1 MKGTN
6 AVQIVFVMILA
17 LICFALGLAGFA
29 IPGLYLHQIKKLH
42 QNNCECSANNYRHY
56 ITFYSV
62 YTYVL
67 VLALILLA
75 VLLGKKTFTKFVNNN
90 VFKMVTIPLTFAF
103 AICLFLY
110 QNKVNEEACK
120 CALKTKIPKV
130 MKIHSIIV
138 LVMASLSVFM
148 MGVTAMK
155 LSKRK

>member
-1 MKGTN
+1 MKRSN
-6 AVQIVFVMILA
+6 PAQIVLIMIMA
-17 LICFALGLAGFA
+17 IICFSLVLASFV
-29 IPGLYLHQIKKLH
+29 IPGLYLHHIKKLH
-42 QNNCECSANNYRHY
+42 ENKCECSANNYRHY

-67 VLALILLA
+67 VAVLILLT

-90 VFKMVTIPLTFAF
+90 VFKMVTIPLTVAF

-120 CALKTKIPKV
+120 CALKTKVPKV

>member
-6 AVQIVFVMILA
+6 PVQIIFLIIPAV
-17 LICFALGLAGFA
+17 ICFALGLASFV
-29 IPGLYLHQIKKLH
+29 IPGLYLHHIKKLH
-42 QNNCECSANNYRHY
+42 ENKCECSANNYRHY

-67 VLALILLA
+67 VAVLILLA
-75 VLLGKKTFTKFVNNN
+75 VLLGKKSFTKFVNNN

-110 QNKVNEEACK
+110 QKKVNEEACK
-120 CALKTKIPKV
+120 CALKTKVPMV
-130 MKIHSIIV
+130 MKIHSIVV
-138 LVMASLSVFM
+138 LVMASLSVLM
-148 MGVTAMK
+148 MGVTVMK

>member
-1 MKGTN
+1 MKRPN
-6 AVQIVFVMILA
+6 PAQIVLILILA
-17 LICFALGLAGFA
+17 IICFSLVLASFV
-29 IPGLYLHQIKKLH
+29 IPGLYLHHIKKLNE
-42 QNNCECSANNYRHY
+42 NNCECSANNYRHY

-67 VLALILLA
+67 VAVLILLT
-75 VLLGKKTFTKFVNNN
+75 VLLGKKTFIKFVSNN

-120 CALKTKIPKV
+120 CALKTKVPMV

>member
-1 MKGTN
+1 MKRSN
-6 AVQIVFVMILA
+6 PAQIVLIMIMA
-17 LICFALGLAGFA
+17 IICFSLVLASFV
-29 IPGLYLHQIKKLH
+29 IPGLYLHHIKKLH
-42 QNNCECSANNYRHY
+42 ENKCECSANNYRHY

-67 VLALILLA
+67 VAVLILLT

-90 VFKMVTIPLTFAF
+90 VFKMVTIPLTVAF

-120 CALKTKIPKV
+120 CSLKTKVPKV